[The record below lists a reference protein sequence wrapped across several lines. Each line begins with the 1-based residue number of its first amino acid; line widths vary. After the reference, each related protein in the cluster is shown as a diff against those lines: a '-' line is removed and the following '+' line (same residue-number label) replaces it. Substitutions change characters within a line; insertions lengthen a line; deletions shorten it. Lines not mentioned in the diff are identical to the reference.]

1 MAAMYTANHLDVK
14 AIVAMTES
22 GSTCLWMSRVRSG
35 IPVFAFTRHESTRR
49 RVTMYR
55 GVYPLD
61 FDVLAA
67 GSSRRLYAYVFNRLI
82 REHAVAPGDKILLTR
97 GEFEGIAGGTN
108 TMQVLTVPET
118 MNALDGDD

>member
-1 MAAMYTANHLDVK
+1 
-14 AIVAMTES
+14 
-22 GSTCLWMSRVRSG
+22 
-35 IPVFAFTRHESTRR
+35 
-49 RVTMYR
+49 
-55 GVYPLD
+55 
-61 FDVLAA
+61 VLAA

>member
-1 MAAMYTANHLDVK
+1 
-14 AIVAMTES
+14 
-22 GSTCLWMSRVRSG
+22 MSRVRSG

-55 GVYPLD
+55 GVYPID

-67 GSSRRLYAYVFNRLI
+67 GSSRRMYAYVFDRLI
-82 REHAVAPGDKILLTR
+82 REHAVQPGERILLTR
-97 GEFEGIAGGTN
+97 GEFEGISGGTN

-118 MNALDGDD
+118 IVASDGDD